1 MDFRDYQR
9 AASRTDQMPTEKT
22 SGDPPTGPEIMISLL
37 GLAGE
42 AGELLSEYKKYLR
55 DGTSYRLFNE
65 RIGEELGDLL
75 WYLANVASKLDL
87 DLDKVASDNLAKC
100 RNRWSEHDGSQL
112 ALPKRSYSF
121 DEGYPPEQRL
131 PRKMELVIR
140 HVEGQGR
147 PKIQVFIEGM
157 QVGDP
162 LTDNSYTDDGYRFHD
177 IFHFV
182 YAAVLGWSP
191 VLRSGKLLDRKRK
204 RKADVMVDE
213 VEDGARAAALEEGI
227 SAMIF
232 GYAAENDFLKGVKG
246 VRSDLLRTIKMMTT
260 HLEVSRCSAGDWEKA
275 IMLGFEIWNQ
285 VRAQNGGTVLVD
297 LDAATVTFKPVT
309 QM

>member
-1 MDFRDYQR
+1 MEFREYQLS
-9 AASRTDQMPTEKT
+9 ALRTDQMPAERTV
-22 SGDPPTGPEIMISLL
+22 GDPPTGPEIMMSLL

-42 AGELLSEYKKYLR
+42 AGELLSEFKKCLR
-55 DGTSYRLFNE
+55 DGPSYKLFNE

-75 WYLANVASKLDL
+75 WYLSNVASKLGL
-87 DLDKVASDNLAKC
+87 DLDKIASDNLAKC
-100 RNRWSEHDGSQL
+100 RSRWDEHGGRQL
-112 ALPKRSYSF
+112 ALLNGGHSF

-140 HVEGQGR
+140 PLEGQGR
-147 PKIQVFIEGM
+147 PKIQVLIEGN
-157 QVGDP
+157 QVGDG
-162 LTDNSYTDDGYRFHD
+162 LTDNAYTDDGYRFHD

-204 RKADVMVDE
+204 RKADPLVDE

-232 GYAAENDFLKGVKG
+232 GYAEENDFLKGAKG
-246 VRSDLLRTIKMMTT
+246 VRSDLLRTIKMMTA

-275 IMLGFEIWNQ
+275 ILMGFDVWNQ
-285 VRAQNGGTVLVD
+285 IRDQNGGTVLVD
-297 LDAATVTFKPVT
+297 LDARTVTVKPEVAG
-309 QM
+309 